1 MTTLGEPVAASWL
14 CDLTRYQ
21 TDEGG
26 RTWRRIE
33 REFGRFER
41 DVRVPKGLEPDS
53 IEASLEDGVL
63 TLRVRKPEPLKPQRI
78 EIGGGE
84 ASEEPKHVEGATA

>member
-1 MTTLGEPVAASWL
+1 MTTLAEPVAASWL
-14 CDLTRYQ
+14 RDLTRYLA
-21 TDEGG
+21 TGPG
-26 RTWRRIE
+26 A
-33 REFGRFER
+33 GRFFPPA
-41 DVRVPKGLEPDS
+41 DVLVT
-53 IEASLEDGVL
+53 LEDGVL

>member
-1 MTTLGEPVAASWL
+1 MTTLTEPVAASWL
-14 CDLTRYQ
+14 RDLTRYLA
-21 TDEGG
+21 TGPI
-26 RTWRRIE
+26 RIRRMKMAA
-33 REFGRFER
+33 RGCGSSGNS
-41 DVRVPKGLEPDS
+41 VGS
-53 IEASLEDGVL
+53 SGVL